1 MVSDRPMC
9 GTSLYSPSTS
19 VGFAWML
26 QTPRMPTCGGLST
39 GVKLSMPKAPRL
51 VTVKVPPLS
60 SSGVILPSRQAA
72 ASRFASVESWRSV
85 SELASRTTGTIKPLA
100 VSTATPKCTLR
111 YW

>member
-1 MVSDRPMC
+1 MRHEFVLAVNLGRFC
-9 GTSLYSPSTS
+9 
-19 VGFAWML
+19 WML

-39 GVKLSMPKAPRL
+39 GVKLDAKGAQVGHGEGAAVEFVRRDLALQAGGCQPLRL
-51 VTVKVPPLS
+51 
-60 SSGVILPSRQAA
+60 
-72 ASRFASVESWRSV
+72 VESWRSV